1 MKNLFVGV
9 LILMATVIY
18 SSCASSK
25 KAESAKAKTEVQ
37 KGNSSRFEE
46 LKSQAT
52 NKLRGI
58 GESRGFDMNMVVSQ
72 ASMDAKMD
80 IAKQIKNATT
90 NAKKHVITS
99 YQLNENENSNVFT
112 SINSTIPEAII
123 IDRAFMTDKKL
134 CMAIL
139 CIELVSTVDELKI
152 TLSKEVVEELYKNYP
167 ELPIEDKDKITKM
180 VEENISFA
188 NTKQ

>member
-37 KGNSSRFEE
+37 KGNLSRFEE

-58 GESRGFDMNMVVSQ
+58 GEGRSFDMNMALRV
-72 ASMDAKMD
+72 ASTNASMD

-90 NAKKHVITS
+90 NAKKHVLTS
-99 YQLNENENSNVFT
+99 YQLNENSNVFT

-152 TLSKEVVEELYKNYP
+152 TLSKEVVEELYKNHP

>member
-1 MKNLFVGV
+1 
-9 LILMATVIY
+9 MATVIY

-37 KGNSSRFEE
+37 MGNSSRFEE

-58 GESRGFDMNMVVSQ
+58 GEGRCLGFDMNVALRM
-72 ASMDAKMD
+72 ASMNASMD
-80 IAKQIKNATT
+80 IAKQINNATT
-90 NAKKHVITS
+90 NAKKHVLTS
-99 YQLNENENSNVFT
+99 YQLNENSNVFT

-123 IDRAFMTDKKL
+123 IDRAFMTDKNL
-134 CMAIL
+134 CIAIL
-139 CIELVSTVDELKI
+139 CIELVATVDELKVM
-152 TLSKEVVEELYKNYP
+152 LSKEVVEELYKNYP